1 MGMPLKAKPRLTGPK
16 RRRTATASS
25 PEAPSGAG
33 IAVPGIA
40 DANEDMEE
48 THGRMSAA
56 ARIELFATLAW
67 STDYLNVLK
76 VEAEDNGAVAAVPEH
91 VSHNRQRLLQ
101 QSASRDTAFWKSAL
115 RISRDYERM
124 RRERDVH
131 YISFSQ
137 VLRISIKV

>member
-1 MGMPLKAKPRLTGPK
+1 MPLKAKPRLTGPK
-16 RRRTATASS
+16 RRRTATASN
-25 PEAPSGAG
+25 PEAPSRAG

-76 VEAEDNGAVAAVPEH
+76 LEAEDNGAVAAVPEH
-91 VSHNRQRLLQ
+91 PCVPLPSKAAAEECEQGH
-101 QSASRDTAFWKSAL
+101 S
-115 RISRDYERM
+115 
-124 RRERDVH
+124 
-131 YISFSQ
+131 
-137 VLRISIKV
+137 VLEICAAYLA